1 MPIDKLDIPLVI
13 VEAIRPELARFC
25 YYLENNKDKYPE
37 IFNEKWKD
45 QTEHQQLNYMIMLY
59 FDIYVKNEFK
69 KTYKLL
75 KSRGVKKKLIKDF
88 MYLVAKLHYK
98 NDKGLWSWNEIEEF
112 DIPLDNIKNT
122 TTKYKII

>member
-1 MPIDKLDIPLVI
+1 MPSDTLDIPLVI

-69 KTYKLL
+69 KTVFFTKKEYHFGL
-75 KSRGVKKKLIKDF
+75 VKCTI
-88 MYLVAKLHYK
+88 
-98 NDKGLWSWNEIEEF
+98 GS
-112 DIPLDNIKNT
+112 
-122 TTKYKII
+122 

>member
-69 KTYKLL
+69 KTFKLL
-75 KSRGVKKKLIKDF
+75 KSRGVTKKLLKNLCIWSQNYTIK
-88 MYLVAKLHYK
+88 MKKVYGLGMKLK
-98 NDKGLWSWNEIEEF
+98 NLIF
-112 DIPLDNIKNT
+112 H
-122 TTKYKII
+122 